1 VSAAPIAVSGQALE
15 APLVRD
21 ARAMVGGVAWSG
33 MEAVS
38 PGSQPQPRHV
48 VIIGRHYASLFEYV
62 QGRFACEDNVE
73 VVLDRRS
80 HRDRRRRSA
89 GMRTERRAGER
100 RRRQHIDDALRV
112 ESMQVVT
119 ICQATTG

>member
-1 VSAAPIAVSGQALE
+1 LE
-15 APLVRD
+15 ASLVR
-21 ARAMVGGVAWSG
+21 AERTIVGGAAWSDPEA
-33 MEAVS
+33 EAVS
-38 PGSQPQPRHV
+38 PEGQSQPRHV
-48 VIIGRHYASLFEYV
+48 VIIARHYASLFEYV

-73 VVLDRRS
+73 VVLDRRA

-89 GMRTERRAGER
+89 RIRTERRAGER

-119 ICQATTG
+119 ICQAPTG